1 MASTYTPSLKIE
13 LMATGDQVN
22 DWGTTT
28 NSNLEN
34 GLEQAI
40 VGRGVVEYTSDANKT
55 ITLTESNTSQDAR
68 NLFLYV
74 DTDVSTTLTVTRDL
88 IVPTIEKTYIVHND
102 TAGAQSIRVKTS
114 GGTGITIPN
123 GKKALLYVDG
133 TNVIEQLNYLTSME
147 IGTPLPIAS
156 GGTNATSAS
165 AARTSLGLAIG
176 TDVQAYNA
184 GLQDISG
191 LAKTNNNFIVGDGTN
206 WVAESGATVRTSL
219 GLGSMAVQDSN
230 AVSISAGTATLTSMT
245 TNSATITGGTITGIT
260 DLAVADGGTGSSSLT
275 LNSVLIGNGTSPL
288 LAIAPGTTGNL
299 LTSNGTTWVSSA
311 VASGVSSFSAGTTG
325 FTPNTATTGAVTLA
339 GTLAVANG
347 GTGAATLTANSVLV
361 GAGTSAVTG
370 IAAGTSGNV
379 LTSNGTTWASSAAA
393 GGGFS
398 SMVALITGTAWTSPP
413 TTTGIKVTVV
423 GGGGTGYSP
432 GPADGSGGGGG
443 GGGSTVRYFTVTAAT
458 PYSYAIGGAG
468 GTSSFGPVG
477 GTTISATG
485 GGTGTI
491 WDGASGGAGSGG
503 TANINGGTGA
513 SGAPTTQ
520 AAGGGGSSIF
530 GGGGSGATRGS
541 PGSVANGSNGG
552 AYGGGGGGGRNTAFP
567 ASSASGGTGSPGVVI
582 IEY

>member
-55 ITLTESNTSQDAR
+55 ITLTESNSSQDAR

-74 DTDVSTTLTVTRDL
+74 DTDMSTTLTVTRDL

-133 TNVIEQLNYLTSME
+133 TNVIDQLNYLTSAE
-147 IGTPLPIAS
+147 IGTLTLTNPVPIAS
-156 GGTNATSAS
+156 GGTNAINAG
-165 AARTSLGLAIG
+165 AARTNLGLAIG

-184 GLQDISG
+184 GLQNISG
-191 LAKTNNNFIVGDGTN
+191 LAKTDGNFIVGDGSN

-288 LAIAPGTTGNL
+288 LAVAP
-299 LTSNGTTWVSSA
+299 S
-311 VASGVSSFSAGTTG
+311 
-325 FTPNTATTGAVTLA
+325 TA
-339 GTLAVANG
+339 
-347 GTGAATLTANSVLV
+347 
-361 GAGTSAVTG
+361 
-370 IAAGTSGNV
+370 GNV
-379 LTSNGTTWASSAAA
+379 LTSNGTAWTSTAAA
-393 GGGFS
+393 PFFTSGTVIPFYNTNAPTGWTKLTTQNDKALRVVSGSGGVSGGSVAFSTAFSSQAVTGTNGDSGATTLATTQIPAHTHTYTVNGTLGGTTNGRTHDSASANTGSTGGGLSHTHPAATF
-398 SMVALITGTAWTSPP
+398 TGTA
-413 TTTGIKVTVV
+413 
-423 GGGGTGYSP
+423 
-432 GPADGSGGGGG
+432 
-443 GGGSTVRYFTVTAAT
+443 
-458 PYSYAIGGAG
+458 
-468 GTSSFGPVG
+468 
-477 GTTISATG
+477 
-485 GGTGTI
+485 
-491 WDGASGGAGSGG
+491 
-503 TANINGGTGA
+503 INLA
-513 SGAPTTQ
+513 VQYIDLILCSKD
-520 AAGGGGSSIF
+520 
-530 GGGGSGATRGS
+530 
-541 PGSVANGSNGG
+541 
-552 AYGGGGGGGRNTAFP
+552 
-567 ASSASGGTGSPGVVI
+567 
-582 IEY
+582 

>member
-1 MASTYTPSLKIE
+1 MASTYTPNLKIE

-55 ITLTESNTSQDAR
+55 ITLTESNSSQDAR

-74 DTDVSTTLTVTRDL
+74 DTDAFTTLTATRDL
-88 IVPTIEKTYIVHND
+88 IVPTIEKTYVVHND

-133 TNVIEQLNYLTSME
+133 TNVIEQLSYLTSAE
-147 IGTPLPIAS
+147 IGTITFTNPVPIAS
-156 GGTNATSAS
+156 GGTNAISAS

-191 LAKTNNNFIVGDGTN
+191 LAKTDGNFIVGDGSN

-219 GLGSMAVQDSN
+219 GLGSMAVQNSN

-260 DLAVADGGTGSSSLT
+260 DLTVADGGTGSSSLT
-275 LNSVLIGNGTSPL
+275 LNSVLIGNGTSAL
-288 LAIAPGTTGNL
+288 LAVAPSTSGNV
-299 LTSNGTTWVSSA
+299 LTSNGTAWTSA
-311 VASGVSSFSAGTTG
+311 AIAARVSSFSAGTTG

-347 GTGAATLTANSVLV
+347 GTGVTTSTGSGANVLGTSPTIASPTLTTPVFTAAPMPAVV
-361 GAGTSAVTG
+361 GTAPLYMVRAWARGTSST
-370 IAAGTSGNV
+370 I
-379 LTSNGTTWASSAAA
+379 AAA
-393 GGGFS
+393 GNVGSVTRNSAGNYSLNF
-398 SMVALITGTAWTSPP
+398 TTAMSDTTYACVWTCA
-413 TTTGIKVTVV
+413 TT
-423 GGGGTGYSP
+423 
-432 GPADGSGGGGG
+432 
-443 GGGSTVRYFTVTAAT
+443 
-458 PYSYAIGGAG
+458 
-468 GTSSFGPVG
+468 
-477 GTTISATG
+477 
-485 GGTGTI
+485 
-491 WDGASGGAGSGG
+491 AGSGG
-503 TANINGGTGA
+503 YNAITYSTTLTTSYAQIVMRPSAGTGGNVDVGWAA
-513 SGAPTTQ
+513 S
-520 AAGGGGSSIF
+520 
-530 GGGGSGATRGS
+530 
-541 PGSVANGSNGG
+541 
-552 AYGGGGGGGRNTAFP
+552 
-567 ASSASGGTGSPGVVI
+567 I
-582 IEY
+582 IG

>member
-55 ITLTESNTSQDAR
+55 ITLTESNSSQDAR

-74 DTDVSTTLTVTRDL
+74 DTDMSTTLTATRDL
-88 IVPTIEKTYIVHND
+88 IVPTIEKTYVVHND
-102 TAGAQSIRVKTS
+102 TAGSQSIRVKTS

-133 TNVIEQLNYLTSME
+133 TNVIEQLNYLTSAE
-147 IGTPLPIAS
+147 IGTITFTNPVPIAS
-156 GGTNATSAS
+156 GGTNAISAS

-176 TDVQAYNA
+176 TNVQAYNA

-191 LAKTNNNFIVGDGTN
+191 LAKTDGNFIVGDGTN

-219 GLGSMAVQDSN
+219 GLGSMAVQNSN

-288 LAIAPGTTGNL
+288 LAVAPSTAGNV
-299 LTSNGTTWVSSA
+299 LTSSA
-311 VASGVSSFSAGTTG
+311 GAWASLPAVSSFSAGTTG
-325 FTPNTATTGAVTLA
+325 LTPNSSTTGAVTLS

-347 GTGAATLTANSVLV
+347 GTGVTSSTGTTNVVLSNNPTLVAPALGTPASGVLTNCTGTANSLNAGIGVNQTWQDVLASRAATTVYTNSSGKPIFVAAWCSNATGNMTLTV
-361 GAGTSAVTG
+361 GSIVV
-370 IAAGTSGNV
+370 SFFDPD
-379 LTSNGTTWASSAAA
+379 TSNSLRMT
-393 GGGFS
+393 
-398 SMVALITGTAWTSPP
+398 VN
-413 TTTGIKVTVV
+413 GIV
-423 GGGGTGYSP
+423 P
-432 GPADGSGGGGG
+432 N
-443 GGGSTVRYFTVTAAT
+443 GSTYFV
-458 PYSYAIGGAG
+458 SL
-468 GTSSFGPVG
+468 
-477 GTTISATG
+477 TTNTL
-485 GGTGTI
+485 
-491 WDGASGGAGSGG
+491 SGWSEL
-503 TANINGGTGA
+503 
-513 SGAPTTQ
+513 
-520 AAGGGGSSIF
+520 
-530 GGGGSGATRGS
+530 R
-541 PGSVANGSNGG
+541 
-552 AYGGGGGGGRNTAFP
+552 
-567 ASSASGGTGSPGVVI
+567 
-582 IEY
+582 

>member
-34 GLEQAI
+34 GLEQAS

-191 LAKTNNNFIVGDGTN
+191 LAKTNNNFIVGDGSN

-275 LNSVLIGNGTSPL
+275 LNSVLIGNGTSAL
-288 LAIAPGTTGNL
+288 
-299 LTSNGTTWVSSA
+299 
-311 VASGVSSFSAGTTG
+311 
-325 FTPNTATTGAVTLA
+325 
-339 GTLAVANG
+339 LAVAP
-347 GTGAATLTANSVLV
+347 S
-361 GAGTSAVTG
+361 
-370 IAAGTSGNV
+370 TSGNV
-379 LTSNGTTWASSAAA
+379 LTSNGTTWTSAANSA
-393 GGGFS
+393 IFASGTVIPFYNTNAPTGWTKLTTQNDK
-398 SMVALITGTAWTSPP
+398 ALR
-413 TTTGIKVTVV
+413 VV
-423 GGGGTGYSP
+423 S
-432 GPADGSGGGGG
+432 GSGG
-443 GGGSTVRYFTVTAAT
+443 V
-458 PYSYAIGGAG
+458 AG
-468 GTSSFGPVG
+468 GTVAFTTAFASQAVAGDVQSHTLSEAEMPSHNHGVYGPVG
-477 GTTISATG
+477 GPGGSAAGTSDSIVTG
-485 GGTGTI
+485 NRG
-491 WDGASGGAGSGG
+491 GSGG
-503 TANINGGTGA
+503 HTHPFSGTAINLA
-513 SGAPTTQ
+513 VQ
-520 AAGGGGSSIF
+520 Y
-530 GGGGSGATRGS
+530 
-541 PGSVANGSNGG
+541 VD
-552 AYGGGGGGGRNTAFP
+552 
-567 ASSASGGTGSPGVVI
+567 VI
-582 IEY
+582 LCSKD

>member
-55 ITLTESNTSQDAR
+55 ITLTESNSSQDAR

-74 DTDVSTTLTVTRDL
+74 DTDMSTTLTATRDL
-88 IVPTIEKTYIVHND
+88 IVPTIEKTYVVHND
-102 TAGAQSIRVKTS
+102 TAGSQSIRVKTS

-133 TNVIEQLNYLTSME
+133 TNVIEQLNYLTSAE
-147 IGTPLPIAS
+147 IGTITFTNPVPIAS

-176 TDVQAYNA
+176 TNVQAYNA

-191 LAKTNNNFIVGDGTN
+191 LAKTDGNFIVGDGTN

-219 GLGSMAVQDSN
+219 GLGSMAVQNSN

-288 LAIAPGTTGNL
+288 LAVAP
-299 LTSNGTTWVSSA
+299 S
-311 VASGVSSFSAGTTG
+311 
-325 FTPNTATTGAVTLA
+325 
-339 GTLAVANG
+339 
-347 GTGAATLTANSVLV
+347 
-361 GAGTSAVTG
+361 
-370 IAAGTSGNV
+370 TSGNV
-379 LTSNGTTWASSAAA
+379 LTSNGT
-393 GGGFS
+393 
-398 SMVALITGTAWTSPP
+398 AWTSAANSAIFASGTVIPFFNTNAP
-413 TTTGIKVTVV
+413 TGWTKLTTQNDKALRVV
-423 GGGGTGYSP
+423 S
-432 GPADGSGGGGG
+432 GSGG
-443 GGGSTVRYFTVTAAT
+443 V
-458 PYSYAIGGAG
+458 AG
-468 GTSSFGPVG
+468 GTVAFTTAFASQAVAGSVQSHTLSEAEMPSHNHGVFGPVG
-477 GTTISATG
+477 GPGGSAAGTSDSIVTG
-485 GGTGTI
+485 NRG
-491 WDGASGGAGSGG
+491 GSGG
-503 TANINGGTGA
+503 HTHPFSGTAINLA
-513 SGAPTTQ
+513 VQ
-520 AAGGGGSSIF
+520 Y
-530 GGGGSGATRGS
+530 
-541 PGSVANGSNGG
+541 VD
-552 AYGGGGGGGRNTAFP
+552 
-567 ASSASGGTGSPGVVI
+567 VI
-582 IEY
+582 LCSKD

>member
-1 MASTYTPSLKIE
+1 MSSTYTPSLKIE

-55 ITLTESNTSQDAR
+55 ITLTESNSSQDAR

-74 DTDVSTTLTVTRDL
+74 DTDGFTTLTATRDL
-88 IVPTIEKTYIVHND
+88 IVPTIEKTYVVHND
-102 TAGAQSIRVKTS
+102 TAGSQSIRVKTS

-133 TNVIEQLNYLTSME
+133 TNVIEQLNYLTSAE
-147 IGTPLPIAS
+147 IGTITFTNPVPIAS

-230 AVSISAGTATLTSMT
+230 AVSISAGNATLTSMT

-288 LAIAPGTTGNL
+288 LAVAPSTAGNV
-299 LTSNGTTWVSSA
+299 LTSSA
-311 VASGVSSFSAGTTG
+311 GAWASITPTPTVSSFSAGTTG
-325 FTPNTATTGAVTLA
+325 LTPNSATTGAVTLA

-347 GTGAATLTANSVLV
+347 GTGVTSSTGTGNNVL
-361 GAGTSAVTG
+361 GTSPQLTSPRLTTPSFSSTNGFISLPTIIDSVSASAPLYFCRAWVNFNG
-370 IAAGTSGNV
+370 QGTPAIRASGNV
-379 LTSNGTTWASSAAA
+379 SSIADNGV
-393 GGGFS
+393 GRYGINF
-398 SMVALITGTAWTSPP
+398 ITYMPD
-413 TTTGIKVTVV
+413 VN
-423 GGGGTGYSP
+423 
-432 GPADGSGGGGG
+432 
-443 GGGSTVRYFTVTAAT
+443 
-458 PYSYAIGGAG
+458 YAIAGACKRSDNSTIG
-468 GTSSFGPVG
+468 SDNQSMYISPYGFLVSSFNVITNNVG
-477 GTTISATG
+477 AFDAEVAQITI
-485 GGTGTI
+485 I
-491 WDGASGGAGSGG
+491 
-503 TANINGGTGA
+503 
-513 SGAPTTQ
+513 
-520 AAGGGGSSIF
+520 
-530 GGGGSGATRGS
+530 R
-541 PGSVANGSNGG
+541 
-552 AYGGGGGGGRNTAFP
+552 
-567 ASSASGGTGSPGVVI
+567 
-582 IEY
+582 